1 MNDANQV
8 AAVAARLDVMN
19 FLNEMAEKFPEA
31 ISFAAGR
38 PAEAFFQ
45 LEAWLQ
51 QVPRFAAHFAEQEG
65 IAPARGMNRL
75 AQYGRTNGVLN
86 GMIAQQVARDEAI
99 MCAPDQILLATGCQ
113 EAIDLCVTTLCR
125 HEDDVV
131 LVRSPTYI
139 GVTGV
144 ADLNGIEIA
153 AFSSDGEA
161 SAVAALTLA
170 VEQLE
175 ARGKRA
181 RVLYLIPTFDNP
193 TGEVLSRQL
202 RLDLID
208 FCVSRDIVILEDNP
222 YGMFRYEGE
231 GVPSMFALDRH
242 GCVIYLGTYSKTL
255 CPSLRV
261 GFAIL
266 PPRLAARIDD
276 GSGLLDQLSQA
287 KSFVTVNTSQITQAI
302 VGAVLLEK
310 GCSLQ
315 EHVRPAVDY
324 YRGNRDAMIAALN
337 RHLGGLGDSIRWNV
351 PEGGFFL
358 TVTLPFDFRMR
369 EAQQCASDYGI
380 LVMPLSFF
388 ALDQRQDQRVRLAFS
403 NASPDLIDEGVRRFS
418 RFVRDK
424 IATSRAV
431 CTSS

>member
-1 MNDANQV
+1 MNDV
-8 AAVAARLDVMN
+8 DAVAGAAGRLDVMN
-19 FLNEMAEKFPEA
+19 FLNEMAERFPDA

-45 LEAWLQ
+45 MDEWLQ
-51 QVPRFAAHFAEQEG
+51 HVPRFAAHFARQEG
-65 IAPARGMNRL
+65 IMPARSMDRL

-86 GMIAQQVARDEAI
+86 ALVAQQVARDEGI
-99 MCAPDQILLATGCQ
+99 MCTPGQVLMATGCQ

-125 HEDDVV
+125 HRDDVV

-153 AFSSDGEA
+153 AFSSEGEA
-161 SAVAALTLA
+161 GTVAALTQT

-208 FCVSRDIVILEDNP
+208 FCASRDIVILEDNP
-222 YGMFRYEGE
+222 YGMFRYDGE
-231 GVPSMFALDRH
+231 GLPSMFALDRH

-266 PPRLAARIDD
+266 PARLAARAEG
-276 GSGLLDQLSQA
+276 GSGLLDRLSQA
-287 KSFVTVNTSQITQAI
+287 KSFITVNTSQITQAI

-310 GCSLQ
+310 GCSLR
-315 EHVRPAVDY
+315 EHVGPAVDF
-324 YRGNRDAMIAALN
+324 YRSNRDAMTAALE
-337 RHLGGLGDSIRWNV
+337 RHLADLGDGIRWNV

-358 TVTLPFDFRMR
+358 TVTLPFEFRER
-369 EAQQCASDYGI
+369 EAQQCASDYGV

-388 ALDQRQDQRVRLAFS
+388 ALDDQQDRRVRLAFS
-403 NASPDLIDEGVRRFS
+403 NGNPDLICEGVRRFS
-418 RFVRDK
+418 HFVRDK
-424 IATSRAV
+424 MATG
-431 CTSS
+431 